1 MASTNVLVAGAGGFV
16 GNHLVNRLKAEGHRV
31 RGVDIRPPEFVAS
44 AADEYLIADLRE
56 YENCLRA
63 VDGVADVY
71 QLAAD
76 MGGIGY
82 ITSQHALLARNNTL
96 IDSHMLEA
104 CRAKGVR
111 RFLYTSSACV
121 YPSFLQH
128 DEDVVPLQERQAIPA
143 DPEKGY
149 GWQKLFAEQ
158 LIAYYRAEFG
168 LQTRVVRLHNIYG
181 PNGTYDG
188 GREKAPAAICRK
200 VASARDGDAIEIW
213 GDGEQTRSFCYVDD
227 CVEGL
232 RRLMELPSDDVGPIN
247 LGTDELVTIN
257 ELVACVCAAAGKTL
271 RVEHDDSAPQGVRGR
286 NSDNSLLKETLGWAP
301 GTSLRDGIE
310 ITYGWIAEQLA
321 KSCARDPA

>member
-16 GNHLVNRLKAEGHRV
+16 GNHLVNRLKAEGRQV
-31 RGVDIRPPEFVAS
+31 RGVDVRPPEFGAS

-63 VDGVADVY
+63 VEGVQDVY

-82 ITSQHALLARNNTL
+82 ISSHHALLARNNTL

-128 DEDVVPLQERQAIPA
+128 DEDVAPLREHQAIPA

-149 GWQKLFAEQ
+149 GWQKLYAEQ
-158 LIAYYRAEFG
+158 LIAYYREEFG
-168 LQTRVVRLHNIYG
+168 LQTRIVRLHNIYG

-200 VASARDGDAIEIW
+200 VAAARDGDVIEIW

-232 RRLMELPSDDVGPIN
+232 RRLMELPSGDVGPIN

-271 RVEHDDSAPQGVRGR
+271 RVEHDNSAPQGVRGR
-286 NSDNSLLKETLGWAP
+286 NSDNSLLKQTLGWAP
-301 GTSLRDGIE
+301 GKPLREGIQ

-321 KSCARDPA
+321 ESCPANQA